1 MPEVS
6 PSAPTRLRNFR
17 GGIYHHGMNTL
28 QRKIGQLFV
37 IGYQGLEPSADV
49 LRFVE
54 EWGIGG
60 LIVFARNLEDPL
72 ALGPVLKH
80 FETASGVRMFT
91 SIDQEGGLVM
101 RILRHGS
108 LFPGAMALSATGDP
122 DLARRIGAA
131 MGAEMRSIGLTW
143 NLAPVLDINH
153 AGNPGIGA
161 RSFGDTPETVIR
173 YAIPFANGL
182 REGGVLACAKHF
194 PGKGHAKVDSH
205 LTLPVIPYDRERLLS
220 FELAPFKAAIDAGI
234 DAVMTA
240 HVFFPAFE
248 PSPNLPATLSENV
261 LTGLLRRELGFEGLL
276 ITDDLEMGAIT
287 EKYGV
292 AEASRLAFLAGADL
306 LLICH
311 DLERQ
316 KTAAEAIL
324 REVESSP
331 AAARRLDESLERI
344 ARARSK
350 LSATNPSS
358 PLTALARSHEA
369 LVREAHDKA
378 ILSSRAQAGDLP
390 LSPDTNL
397 VVACPHIASL
407 VQVEEDH
414 LDAGPAHQIQKA
426 FKNAR
431 CVMYHPKDAADAIAA
446 PVRAALES
454 AEQPAKLLILS
465 YNAHLFPGQKE
476 AFRSL
481 AAATPGTLLAALRN
495 PYDLDSIPEATTGLA
510 TFGFRSPDIESLIS
524 VLEGK
529 FTADASRWP
538 VML

>member
-1 MPEVS
+1 MRE
-6 PSAPTRLRNFR
+6 
-17 GGIYHHGMNTL
+17 GIYHHGMNTL
-28 QRKIGQLFV
+28 RKKIGQLFV

-72 ALGPVLKH
+72 ALGPVLKR
-80 FETASGVRMFT
+80 FEAASGVRMFT

-108 LFPGAMALSATGDP
+108 LFPGAMALAASGDP
-122 DLARRIGAA
+122 ELVRRIGAA

-173 YAIPFANGL
+173 YGIPFATGL

-220 FELAPFKAAIDAGI
+220 FELAPFKAAINAGI

-261 LTGLLRRELGFEGLL
+261 LTGLLRRELGFDGLL

-287 EKYGV
+287 ETYGV
-292 AEASRLAFLAGADL
+292 AEASRRAFLAGADL

-344 ARARSK
+344 ARARAK
-350 LSATNPSS
+350 LAASATASS
-358 PLTALARSHEA
+358 LTDLARSHEA

-378 ILSSRAQAGDLP
+378 VLSARSGSGDLP
-390 LSPDTNL
+390 IAPDAHL

-414 LDAGPAHQIQKA
+414 RDAGPAHQLQKA

-431 CVMYHPKDAADAIAA
+431 CVMYQPKDDAGSIAA
-446 PVRAALES
+446 PIRSALES
-454 AEQPAKLLILS
+454 AEKPVRLLLLS
-465 YNAHLFPGQKE
+465 YNAHLFPGQRE
-476 AFRSL
+476 AFKSL
-481 AAATPGTLLAALRN
+481 AASVPGTILAALRN
-495 PYDLDSIPEATTGLA
+495 PYDLDSIAEATTGLA

-529 FTADASRWP
+529 LAADSSRWP